1 MVSLEAL
8 PLPMTRWIWFPMA
21 LTPIRA
27 SHRSESSNLIYAI
40 RWKRN
45 LEAAQTRA
53 SNKDITF
60 FRLGNGRASRSKVYF
75 IVSLGVYASAAPFY
89 CSPRTSLID

>member
-1 MVSLEAL
+1 
-8 PLPMTRWIWFPMA
+8 MTRWIWFPMA

-45 LEAAQTRA
+45 LEAAQSRA
-53 SNKDITF
+53 SNKDINLFQVRQRARLTF
-60 FRLGNGRASRSKVYF
+60 Q
-75 IVSLGVYASAAPFY
+75 SLFHCFPG
-89 CSPRTSLID
+89 CLCQCGSLLLFPSNLIN

>member
-8 PLPMTRWIWFPMA
+8 PLPLARSPRRLA

-27 SHRSESSNLIYAI
+27 SHRSESSNLIYTI

-45 LEAAQTRA
+45 LEAAQSRA
-53 SNKDITF
+53 SNKDVNL
-60 FRLGNGRASRSKVYF
+60 FRLDAGRASRSKV
-75 IVSLGVYASAAPFY
+75 
-89 CSPRTSLID
+89 